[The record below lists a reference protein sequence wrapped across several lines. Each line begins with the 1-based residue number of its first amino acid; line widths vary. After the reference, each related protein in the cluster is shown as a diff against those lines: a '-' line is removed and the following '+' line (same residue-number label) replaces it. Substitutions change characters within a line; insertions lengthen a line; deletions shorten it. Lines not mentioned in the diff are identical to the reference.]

1 MDNKEKIALVVGV
14 SGINGS
20 HLAKELIIKG
30 WTTFGLARNPFI
42 GLNELKPL
50 AADLLDTDQ
59 LEEAIKDVYPT
70 HVFFTTWMKME
81 SEEENIRVNS
91 TMVRNLLD
99 VLSAK
104 KSVRHVSL
112 VTGLKHYLG
121 PFDQFAK
128 EGNSYETPLR
138 EDQPRL
144 PLPNFY
150 YAQEDEVFAAAGRE
164 GFSWSIHRPHTV
176 IGNAVGNAMN
186 MGTTLAV
193 YASMC
198 KYTGSPFKWPG
209 SEAQWNGLSDV
220 ADARLVAKQMVWAAE
235 TPQAHNKAFNT
246 ANGDVFRWSWLWK
259 QLAAWFDIEYEEYTG
274 SVHPLEIEMADKQE
288 LWSKIAKEYN
298 LAEPELSRLTS
309 AWHTDLDLGRPIEV
323 MTDMA
328 NSRKLGFSEFQSTK
342 DSFYDLFEQLREKK
356 IIP

>member
-1 MDNKEKIALVVGV
+1 MENKAKLALVVGV

-20 HLAKELIIKG
+20 HLAKELISKKWI
-30 WTTFGLARNPFI
+30 TYGLARNPSI
-42 GLNELKPL
+42 ELDGLKPL
-50 AADLLDTDQ
+50 AADLLDKEQ
-59 LEEAIKDVYPT
+59 LSQVLKDVYPT
-70 HVFFTTWMKME
+70 HVYFTTWMKKE
-81 SEEENIRVNS
+81 SEEENIRVNGA
-91 TMVRNLLD
+91 MVRNLLE
-99 VLSAK
+99 VLSPK
-104 KSVRHVSL
+104 KSVEYVSL

-150 YAQEDEVFAAAGRE
+150 YAQEDEIFEAAKRD
-164 GFSWSIHRPHTV
+164 GFTWNVHRPHTV
-176 IGNAVGNAMN
+176 IGSAVGNMMN

-193 YASMC
+193 YASIC
-198 KYTGSPFKWPG
+198 KYMGVPFKWPG
-209 SEAQWNGLSDV
+209 SKAQWNGVSDV
-220 ADARLVAKQMVWAAE
+220 ADARLVAKQIFWSTE
-235 TPQAHNKAFNT
+235 TPEAHNEAFNT

-259 QLAAWFDIEYEEYTG
+259 QLAAWFEIEYEGYTG
-274 SVHPLEIEMADKQE
+274 SVYPLEQEMADKQE
-288 LWSKIAKEYN
+288 IWSKIANEYN
-298 LAEPELSRLTS
+298 LSEPDLSKLSS

-328 NSRKLGFSEFQSTK
+328 NSRKLGFSEFQGTK
-342 DSFYDLFEQLREKK
+342 DSFFDLFKQLREKR